1 MPNQHP
7 LRNTHYAIRVMQRAD
22 ILGSISEE
30 PDRLTRRFATP
41 AMRQAN
47 ELAAGWM
54 REAGMSVRQ
63 DNIGNVIGRYEEWG
77 TRGGGLGI
85 RDQELGNE
93 QSQPLAPHTSP
104 LVPHTSPLA
113 PTLIMGSHL
122 DTVRDAGKYDG
133 PLGVLVAIACVER
146 LHELGERLPFAIEVV
161 AFADEEGL
169 RYHTAYLGSKVLAGS
184 FDPMHLE
191 LTDEDGVTISEAIRA
206 FGGNPSAL
214 AHDNHSREDLLGY
227 CEVHIEQ
234 GPVLEAEGLPV
245 GVVSAISG
253 QTRLTVL
260 FKGEAGHAGTV
271 PMRLRRDALCAAAE
285 FVLAVE
291 GLAREREG
299 LVATVGQASVEP
311 GASNVIPGHVEMSLD
326 VRHMDDTIREQAC
339 GQLREQAE
347 QICARRQVILN
358 WQHLQS
364 SPSVR
369 CASHLTAILTQA
381 IETAGYTPRYLP
393 SGAGHDAVPM
403 SGLTDVAMLFVR
415 CKGGVSHNPAESVAV
430 EDVAVAIEVMGEF
443 LDMLAREQ
451 AQA

>member
-1 MPNQHP
+1 MPDQHP
-7 LRNTHYAIRVMQRAD
+7 SRNTQYAIRVMQRAD

-47 ELAAGWM
+47 EIAAGWM
-54 REAGMSVRQ
+54 REAGMSVRR
-63 DNIGNVIGRYEEWG
+63 DNVGNIIGRYEG
-77 TRGGGLGI
+77 RGAGGEGSEV
-85 RDQELGNE
+85 RDQGLGNE
-93 QSQPLAPHTSP
+93 QAEPPAPRP
-104 LVPHTSPLA
+104 PPPA

-146 LHELGERLPFAIEVV
+146 LRELGERLPFAIEVV

-184 FDPMHLE
+184 FDPAHLE
-191 LTDEDGVTISEAIRA
+191 LTDEDGVTMSGAIRA
-206 FGGNPSAL
+206 FGGDPGAL
-214 AHDNHSREDLLGY
+214 AHDKRSGQDLLGY

-253 QTRLTVL
+253 QTRLNVH

-291 GLAREREG
+291 ALAREQEG
-299 LVATVGQASVEP
+299 IVATVGQASVEP

-326 VRHMDDTIREQAC
+326 VRHIDDAIREQAC
-339 GQLREQAE
+339 DQLREQAE
-347 QICARRQVILN
+347 QICARRRVALN

-369 CASHLTAILTQA
+369 CAPRLTAMLAQA
-381 IETAGYTPRYLP
+381 VETAGYAPRYLP

-403 SGLTDVAMLFVR
+403 SGLTEVAMLFVR

-430 EDVAVAIEVMGEF
+430 EDVAVAIEVMGGF
-443 LDMLAREQ
+443 LDTLARER